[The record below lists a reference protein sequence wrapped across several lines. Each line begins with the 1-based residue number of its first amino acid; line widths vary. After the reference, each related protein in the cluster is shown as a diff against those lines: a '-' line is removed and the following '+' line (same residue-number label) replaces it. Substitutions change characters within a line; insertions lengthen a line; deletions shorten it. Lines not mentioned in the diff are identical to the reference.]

1 MFPSGAADEENYV
14 LKKAAVL
21 PGFAIAGVMRQMTKL
36 FSFSVQATCCGLH
49 LEASELT
56 GSLIAGGIRIFFN
69 RRVLPFHVC
78 RSASRASLLQA
89 IRFISKPSRKF
100 R

>member
-1 MFPSGAADEENYV
+1 MRKATSS
-14 LKKAAVL
+14 KKAAVL
-21 PGFAIAGVMRQMTKL
+21 PGSVIADVIRQMTKL
-36 FSFSVQATCCGLH
+36 FSFSVQTICCGLH
-49 LEASELT
+49 LEVSELT
-56 GSLIAGGIRIFFN
+56 GSWIAGSIRIFFN

-89 IRFISKPSRKF
+89 IRFISKPSRKS